1 MDLYSFGT
9 FCEDLRI
16 KWKILIIVFL
26 NVFGGTASQNRVY
39 RIHAEISNFS
49 LCILKSNKSF
59 SIFFS
64 DDFCP
69 MLSIRIGFNADP
81 DQRVEFYMKIYFM

>member
-1 MDLYSFGT
+1 M
-9 FCEDLRI
+9 
-16 KWKILIIVFL
+16 FL
-26 NVFGGTASQNRVY
+26 GGQPHENRVY
-39 RIHAEISNFS
+39 RIHAEIRNFS
-49 LCILKSNKSF
+49 LFILKSNKSY